1 MKIGQAISNSSLVYP
16 VTLNFENLVVKWY
29 DANQRINQ
37 IKGMASTQTIITQA
51 ANIVK
56 DEIKNL
62 KYQMSW
68 PPQTD
73 ELNISNFIN
82 PPKPGFVFADNFC

>member
-1 MKIGQAISNSSLVYP
+1 
-16 VTLNFENLVVKWY
+16 
-29 DANQRINQ
+29 
-37 IKGMASTQTIITQA
+37 MASTQTIITQA

>member
-1 MKIGQAISNSSLVYP
+1 M
-16 VTLNFENLVVKWY
+16 VVKWY

-37 IKGMASTQTIITQA
+37 IEGMTSTQKVITQA
-51 ANIVK
+51 ANIFK

-62 KYQMSW
+62 KYQIPW
-68 PPQTD
+68 PPKTD

-82 PPKPGFVFADNFC
+82 SLGRMCKPEL